1 MSSVG
6 ATVEKGVNVRS
17 RVRVA
22 VGLSV
27 AVGKRTTGALG
38 SGVKRGMSVEADVGG
53 KIWLATESPKKAE
66 ATVEE
71 SKTSASASHCQPASM
86 WERRVR

>member
-1 MSSVG
+1 
-6 ATVEKGVNVRS
+6 
-17 RVRVA
+17 
-22 VGLSV
+22 
-27 AVGKRTTGALG
+27 
-38 SGVKRGMSVEADVGG
+38 MSVEADVGG